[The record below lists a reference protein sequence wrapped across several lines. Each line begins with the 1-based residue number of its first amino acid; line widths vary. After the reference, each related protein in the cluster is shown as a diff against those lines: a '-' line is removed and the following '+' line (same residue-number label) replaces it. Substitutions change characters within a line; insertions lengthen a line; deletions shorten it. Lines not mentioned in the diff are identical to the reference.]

1 MKFLELI
8 LERFTMNSFLF
19 FRKYILVVM
28 VINLF
33 GTSVFSEERDCLF
46 YPYPEGIFLKKKFM
60 RQKQLIYTQSVSI
73 KTKNIEM
80 IEFIKEKT
88 DLHASSSLYRHIKLN
103 SPNLKYNDIGIYK
116 IYSCFNNKGTYTISF
131 GQRVGRLNGLDI
143 LQKSKNFIKKKLH
156 RE

>member
-1 MKFLELI
+1 
-8 LERFTMNSFLF
+8 MNSFLF
-19 FRKYILVVM
+19 FRNYNLVVL

-33 GTSVFSEERDCLF
+33 GTSVFSEERNCLF

-73 KTKNIEM
+73 KSKNIEI

-103 SPNLKYNDIGIYK
+103 LPNSKDNDIGLYK
-116 IYSCFNNKGTYTISF
+116 IYSCFDNKGTYKISF
-131 GQRVGRLNGLDI
+131 GQRVGRLKGLDI
-143 LQKSKNFIKKKLH
+143 LQKSKDFIIKNLY
-156 RE
+156 RD

>member
-33 GTSVFSEERDCLF
+33 GTSVFSEERDCLS

-156 RE
+156 RD

>member
-1 MKFLELI
+1 
-8 LERFTMNSFLF
+8 
-19 FRKYILVVM
+19 
-28 VINLF
+28 
-33 GTSVFSEERDCLF
+33 
-46 YPYPEGIFLKKKFM
+46 
-60 RQKQLIYTQSVSI
+60 
-73 KTKNIEM
+73 M

-116 IYSCFNNKGTYTISF
+116 IYSCFNNKGTYIISF

-156 RE
+156 RD